1 MALPFGRLKPVLAA
15 LSDFYLG
22 DPEPQRKL
30 RLGAPDAA
38 RLADLDELPLAWEGG
53 DNLRDFARRLRSFRL
68 VRRPR
73 RKACAPNC
81 GPTSSKA

>member
-38 RLADLDELPLAWEGG
+38 RLADLDELPLAQEGG
-53 DNLRDFARRLRSFRL
+53 DNLRDARRLRSFEASGDPAEGLR
-68 VRRPR
+68 
-73 RKACAPNC
+73 